1 MIELEVYAAG
11 IRQLDKILELDHEF
25 ETVAGLRYK
34 IDNNHDIV
42 YMEMEEPSLTLAEVR
57 AVFRRIGLEPKIVGQ
72 VPDTLN
78 PKSKTARLR
87 V

>member
-11 IRQLDKILELDHEF
+11 IRQLDKILALDHEF
-25 ETVAGLRYK
+25 EAISGLRYK

-42 YMEMEEPSLTLAEVR
+42 YMEIEEPTITLAEVR
-57 AVFRRIGLEPKIVGQ
+57 AVFRRLSLDAKIVGQ
-72 VPDTLN
+72 VHDSLN
-78 PKSKTARLR
+78 PKAKTARLT